1 MLIIT
6 VETSAAQMNVP
17 AGTEFLARACGH
29 RNRLVGGASSKPIV
43 DGIHGTAETDSRSAT
58 LRVEG
63 AFRSPV
69 DRVLRSRVE
78 SLMQDGVRLVVLDLS
93 GVPNIDAAGV
103 GELIH
108 ILTAAADAGGA
119 VAITQ
124 ANPHVRHVL
133 DVAGVLRLLTPGAAA
148 SQA

>member
-1 MLIIT
+1 MKC
-6 VETSAAQMNVP
+6 P
-17 AGTEFLARACGH
+17 AGAAFLARTCGSA
-29 RNRLVGGASSKPIV
+29 NRPIGGVSSKAIV
-43 DGIHGTAETDSRSAT
+43 DATHGTAETDSRSAT

-78 SLMQDGVRLVVLDLS
+78 SLMHDGVRHVVLDLS
-93 GVPNIDAAGV
+93 AVPTIDAAGV

-124 ANPHVRHVL
+124 ANPHVRQVL
-133 DVAGVLRLLTPGAAA
+133 EVAGVLALLGEPR
-148 SQA
+148 

>member
-6 VETSAAQMNVP
+6 VETSAAKVNCL
-17 AGTEFLARACGH
+17 AG
-29 RNRLVGGASSKPIV
+29 LVGGASSKAIV
-43 DGIHGTAETDSRSAT
+43 DRICATAETESRSAT

-69 DRVLRSRVE
+69 DGVLRSRVE
-78 SLMQDGVRLVVLDLS
+78 SLMRDGVRLVVLDLS

-108 ILTAAADAGGA
+108 IVTAAADVGGA
-119 VAITQ
+119 VEITQ
-124 ANPHVRHVL
+124 ANPHVRQVL
-133 DVAGVLRLLTPGAAA
+133 DVAGVLGLLGARR
-148 SQA
+148 